1 MLSSFALFMILVQID
16 LMKWVLGLIVLP
28 SKISSKSMGVVKV
41 TAKQDL

>member
-1 MLSSFALFMILVQID
+1 MLISFALFMILVQID

-28 SKISSKSMGVVKV
+28 SKISSKGMGVVKV